1 MLATE
6 GAFLDRR
13 EAGRKLANELAKT
26 KWDDPVVLALPRGG
40 VPVAFEI
47 AKVLHAPLDVL
58 LVRKIGAPGHAEFA
72 IGAVVDGSDPQ
83 LILNEETLRALGIS
97 PDYVEEEK
105 ARQLNEIERRR
116 QRYLGARAAVPVA
129 GRTAIVV
136 DDGIATGS
144 TAAAALKALQRAGA
158 ARTVLAVPVAPQDV
172 VQTLRA
178 EADDV
183 ICLSMPEPFYAVGA
197 YYVDF
202 EQTSDEEVVGL
213 LRAAEKSLAA

>member
-1 MLATE
+1 
-6 GAFLDRR
+6 
-13 EAGRKLANELAKT
+13 
-26 KWDDPVVLALPRGG
+26 
-40 VPVAFEI
+40 
-47 AKVLHAPLDVL
+47 
-58 LVRKIGAPGHAEFA
+58 
-72 IGAVVDGSDPQ
+72 
-83 LILNEETLRALGIS
+83 
-97 PDYVEEEK
+97 
-105 ARQLNEIERRR
+105 
-116 QRYLGARAAVPVA
+116 
-129 GRTAIVV
+129 
-136 DDGIATGS
+136 
-144 TAAAALKALQRAGA
+144 LKALQRAGA